1 MSKRVR
7 AMVTVIM
14 CVLLCIVA
22 VNAMNKQE
30 TEVNNTVNAEAQ
42 VYNTTYLEQWC
53 GEATGT
59 IRMVG
64 AWITEDG
71 YVEDETGNVWEVE
84 YESAPSAN
92 SFLLLWIDD
101 NSTPNYVQDD
111 VIVKTWVE
119 VY

>member
-1 MSKRVR
+1 MSKRI
-7 AMVTVIM
+7 VTIIM
-14 CVLLCIVA
+14 CVLLCAVT

-30 TEVNNTVNAEAQ
+30 TEVNNTVTAETQ
-42 VYNTTYLEQWC
+42 VYDTTYLEQWC
-53 GEATGT
+53 GEPTGR
-59 IRMVG
+59 IRMVA

-71 YVEDETGNVWEVE
+71 YVEDETGNVWEVG
-84 YESAPSAN
+84 YENTPSAN

-101 NSTPNYVQDD
+101 NSTPDYVQDD